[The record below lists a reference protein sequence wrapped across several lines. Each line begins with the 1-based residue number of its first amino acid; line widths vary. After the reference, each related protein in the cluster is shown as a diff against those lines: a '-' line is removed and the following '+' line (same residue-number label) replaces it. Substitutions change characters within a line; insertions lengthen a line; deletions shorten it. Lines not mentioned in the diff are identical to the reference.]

1 MEFYEHETQKD
12 VLILSADGGLTR
24 NTSEKFV
31 TDLESLVASG
41 SRKLLIDCS
50 QLTYISS
57 WGIAILLRLRS
68 VLDKVGGEVKMAN
81 VQGTFFRILSLSKL
95 DTIFQI
101 YDDLPSALEAFS
113 STEPK
118 STP

>member
-1 MEFYEHETQKD
+1 MEFYQHETHRD

-31 TDLESLVASG
+31 TDLGQLVESG

-68 VLDKVGGEVKMAN
+68 VLEKVGGEVKMSN
-81 VQGTFFRILSLSKL
+81 VEGTFFRILSMSKL
-95 DTIFQI
+95 ATIFEI
-101 YDDLPSALEAFS
+101 YDNVAAGLEAFNAS
-113 STEPK
+113 ESEG
-118 STP
+118 SQ